1 MRYKDAEA
9 GWRTIPDLNGA
20 GDDKVPVSSTA
31 VFHID
36 TDTATVT
43 LEEKGSKV
51 PLGRQVVYM
60 VAWAGVK
67 AERWP
72 EEGSRLNSDPL
83 SLWWLMILSSWG
95 IRMMSVCVCVGG
107 GGAWTLRDMLWF

>member
-1 MRYKDAEA
+1 MSSVQLLRYKDAEA

-20 GDDKVPVSSTA
+20 GDDKVPVSSTS

-51 PLGRQVVYM
+51 PLGRQVVYV
-60 VAWAGVK
+60 VA
-67 AERWP
+67 
-72 EEGSRLNSDPL
+72 
-83 SLWWLMILSSWG
+83 
-95 IRMMSVCVCVGG
+95 
-107 GGAWTLRDMLWF
+107 